1 MNKLMPKQRALFDA
15 LHEDKVQDYKVFSK
29 RDYGRLFSSLIDKYP
44 ESAHFVYELLQ
55 NAEDANATQVNIVLK
70 QDRLIFKHNG
80 TKHFDVTPLDSDKV
94 GDINS
99 ITGFGFSSKVT
110 NLDDE
115 QEISTQKIG
124 KFGVGFKSVFQ
135 YTDTPEIY
143 DDIYC
148 FKIENYII
156 PTLLDDDSPMRQEG
170 ETLFVFRFKEQNQA
184 YDHIK
189 RRLQNL
195 RSPLLFLRNIKRIV
209 WSIDSANE
217 PNTEYTY
224 EKQLVETHKY
234 DNITLER
241 YRIIEPQETSNIF
254 LFSQDIKIEDK
265 GIFPIYV
272 GYYYDEKEKR
282 LITDTKRNIYC
293 FFPTKISFNT
303 CFIAHAPFLLTDNR
317 QDLKPDTEIN
327 EMLVS
332 RLATLSAKTVVLLRD
347 YGIEHNNLLINENIT
362 EIIPQY
368 EKYYR
373 DDESYKFE
381 KIIQTAMNEVL
392 QHEPLLLSRNNKYLK
407 MKEAY
412 TTTTAIFELLTQEQ
426 FVLLHGTE
434 DEYEEYDED
443 EDEDENDY
451 GDNYRNV
458 RQKVDNKNI
467 DFLKWEL
474 RMRIFDLNKGNDV
487 DTYKEVT
494 DYSVE
499 DFAIDITAQFMD
511 KQSIDWVTKFYTFLR
526 NDAPKFWKNIPQNK
540 ATYHIFRRAPIIKT
554 QNGKWMRPF
563 INATIPNVFLPLT
576 KEQTIQSNNDYN
588 FIHTDYLKEEMA
600 IKFFNELELKS
611 PDEYDY
617 ITSVI
622 LNRYRH
628 ETVSSDGLIEDF
640 CVLVQY
646 YSKVRNDEQKLNEY
660 IAILRKDLF
669 LCCTDN
675 YYRKANK
682 VYYNLPILKKYFH
695 NYEIYRK
702 CVLDSHDSGVYY
714 LDENFYRTIVSKYG
728 SQIYYDFFNLLGVA
742 NHPRVLKSSHSGN
755 DLGRTSSLKN
765 CQEKII
771 DTNFEL
777 EGLEAAININN
788 RITTNSISFNKKLSL
803 YLWNEV
809 IPLIDI
815 QRYGKM
821 TLKYREKY
829 ARTYN
834 YITFDS
840 DFLYILKNSK
850 WLYDKVGHLLSPDEI
865 TQELLATEYNQY
877 NGNIQIFNIRK
888 AEQSIKEKYGVTDK
902 EEEIFNLGDEVT
914 NEIDDD
920 FSKEEVMVAIREA
933 KAKKKQALA
942 RQIVENKQDQLQTD
956 THTTVVTPPEQPKQS
971 IEERLKRKLAEKKNR
986 FVGKP
991 HSKTDNGAE
1000 LPFNSKPQ
1008 ENLASQNNAPFFVE
1022 ISNPVNE
1029 APQILNETAR
1039 AEKNLKTKNTK
1050 AQEQAETAGEQVEYL
1065 ELLNQ
1070 TPRYTFKWF
1079 QILIMLMHA
1088 EQDNITKRRIQ
1099 IDFSRYE
1106 LVASNKILHLTKPTM
1121 PVPRWVC
1128 DAEKYSITA
1137 LANGKSAK
1145 IDGLIVK
1152 TEDDGIDISI
1162 EINERMLADLKQAK
1176 KIRLIAIDNT
1186 NIIDSL
1192 DTRFLQ
1198 LEKEDDFD
1206 MNANLPNNIS
1216 FIYGPPGT
1224 GKTTELVR
1232 QVHDILEQEPDA
1244 KILVLTPTNKA
1255 ADVVAVKMAN
1265 DDVCECGLARYG
1277 ATESL
1282 YLIEDI
1288 GCVTNR
1294 DTTDMSWHNI
1304 VVATA
1309 ARYAYDFVQPDD
1321 TPICDYPWD
1330 YIFIDEASMID
1341 ILTIT
1346 YIIYKGASAKKIIIS
1361 GDPMQIRP
1369 VVQNDMPDLNIYD
1382 MVNMHGFSE
1391 AIFDYDRF
1399 EVKGLTMQHR
1409 SIPVIGKLVS
1419 NFAYDGL
1426 VDYDPNRAPMKPL
1439 KLDGLQIR
1447 NINFVGFDV
1456 AELDDIKGLNT
1467 INDSAFNLYSVIFTY
1482 NMVEYTIKQIEK
1494 HYPEKDYSIG
1504 IVCAYR
1510 AQSDAIKNMLENRPL
1525 DTMYCKVTCGT
1536 VHSFQGDECDIMFIV
1551 LNPPAICTKGAHV
1564 NNENIINVA
1573 MSRARDYIFFV
1584 MPNGQQKGFFMKNLI
1599 GKNVYPTDRTL
1610 IKCSEVERLMFHGND
1625 NFIYENTH
1633 VTCHMPVN
1641 VYCEDNALYEV
1652 RISDNALDIKMNQM

>member
-1 MNKLMPKQRALFDA
+1 MNKLTPKQRALFDA

-55 NAEDANATQVNIVLK
+55 NAEDANATQVNIILK

-110 NLDDE
+110 DLNNE

-195 RSPLLFLRNIKRIV
+195 RSPLLFLRNIKKIV

-234 DNITLER
+234 DNITLEL
-241 YRIIEPQETSNIF
+241 YRIIEPQETSTIF
-254 LFSQDIKIEDK
+254 LFSQNIEIEDK

-293 FFPTKISFNT
+293 FFPTKVSFNI

-317 QDLKPDTEIN
+317 QDLKPDTDIN

-332 RLATLSAKTVVLLRD
+332 RLATLSAKTVVLLRE
-347 YGIEHNNLLINENIT
+347 YGIEHKNLLINENIT
-362 EIIPQY
+362 EICPQY
-368 EKYYR
+368 EYDYDNDDNIYEEPFR
-373 DDESYKFE
+373 DAFIDTLSE
-381 KIIQTAMNEVL
+381 
-392 QHEPLLLSRNNKYLK
+392 EPLLLSRNNKYLLPSK
-407 MKEAY
+407 AY
-412 TTTTAIFELLTQEQ
+412 HTHIGLFDLLEQ
-426 FVLLHGTE
+426 WQLEILRTKQN
-434 DEYEEYDED
+434 DYYYDED
-443 EDEDENDY
+443 DAK
-451 GDNYRNV
+451 GV
-458 RQKVDNKNI
+458 
-467 DFLKWEL
+467 DFLQWKL
-474 RMRIFDLNKGNDV
+474 AQNIQRLS
-487 DTYKEVT
+487 
-494 DYSVE
+494 DYSGYFEEVQRYDIS
-499 DFAIDITAQFMD
+499 DFGHDITSGFMEIMD
-511 KQSIDWVTKFYTFLR
+511 FDWVIKFYNFLR
-526 NDAPKFWKNIPQNK
+526 EHASAHINITNQSK
-540 ATYHIFRRAPIIKT
+540 GGELIFRSAPIIYT
-554 QNGKWMRPF
+554 QKEQWVAPF
-563 INATIPNVFLPLT
+563 INKTTPNVYLPIKGST
-576 KEQTIQSNNDYN
+576 DKTSEYN
-588 FIHTDYLKEEMA
+588 FINEKYLRNEYAMKLFTQLEFKE
-600 IKFFNELELKS
+600 

-617 ITSVI
+617 IRNVLLSKYHKDVEI
-622 LNRYRH
+622 
-628 ETVSSDGLIEDF
+628 SDDIIREDF
-640 CVLVQY
+640 VVLLNYYQKVQN
-646 YSKVRNDEQKLNEY
+646 STKEDDFIKL
-660 IAILRKDLF
+660 AKDILL
-669 LCCTDN
+669 LVGTDN
-675 YYRKANK
+675 QLHKPSE
-682 VYYNLPILKKYFH
+682 LILETPLLKQYFDGDIDVVFFDF
-695 NYEIYRK
+695 Y
-702 CVLDSHDSGVYY
+702 
-714 LDENFYRTIVSKYG
+714 FYRQHIHNFKTTFIT
-728 SQIYYDFFNLLGVA
+728 DFVKLLGVQTA
-742 NHPRVLKSSHSGN
+742 PRVRLEYLTYLYNIPNHIRS
-755 DLGRTSSLKN
+755 
-765 CQEKII
+765 KIEQI
-771 DTNFEL
+771 SYYEFNAVKDPQLQGFAN
-777 EGLEAAININN
+777 ACKKQNI
-788 RITTNSISFNKKLSL
+788 TKEVSI
-803 YLWNEV
+803 YLWNDI
-809 IPLIDI
+809 IPNYTDQKEAKIYTRQKHKHYPNID
-815 QRYGKM
+815 QC
-821 TLKYREKY
+821 ES
-829 ARTYN
+829 
-834 YITFDS
+834 TF
-840 DFLYILKNSK
+840 L
-850 WLYDKVGHLLSPDEI
+850 HLLLTTAWIFDRKGKICNPKELHIENLAPEYNLSNGV
-865 TQELLATEYNQY
+865 TELL
-877 NGNIQIFNIRK
+877 GIVK
-888 AEQSIKEKYGVTDK
+888 AAPDMQEKYGVTAEEQKQFELGAKYKALLGDDLS
-902 EEEIFNLGDEVT
+902 EEELIQAVEDAKRKKRDANA
-914 NEIDDD
+914 
-920 FSKEEVMVAIREA
+920 SKIAI
-933 KAKKKQALA
+933 
-942 RQIVENKQDQLQTD
+942 
-956 THTTVVTPPEQPKQS
+956 PEQTQSKSTQPTPDS
-971 IEERLKRKLAEKKNR
+971 IEEKLKRKLEEKRNR

-991 HSKTDNGAE
+991 HSKADNNGTDLQVDN
-1000 LPFNSKPQ
+1000 PTPDK
-1008 ENLASQNNAPFFVE
+1008 ASPQNNAPFFVE

-1029 APQILNETAR
+1029 TPQILNETAR

-1050 AQEQAETAGEQVEYL
+1050 AQEQAETTGEQVEYL

-1079 QILIMLMHA
+1079 QILIMLMHT
-1088 EQDNITKRRIQ
+1088 EQDNITERRIQ

-1106 LVASNKILHLTKPTM
+1106 LVASNKILHLTEPTM

-1206 MNANLPNNIS
+1206 MNANLPGNLS

-1232 QVHDILEQEPDA
+1232 QVHDILEQEPNA

-1277 ATESL
+1277 ATENL

-1369 VVQNDMPDLNIYD
+1369 VMQNDMPNLNIYD
-1382 MVNMHGFSE
+1382 MVNLHGFSE

-1426 VDYDPNRAPMKPL
+1426 VDYDPNRTPMKPL

-1456 AELDDIKGLNT
+1456 AELDDIRGLNEV
-1467 INDSAFNLYSVIFTY
+1467 NNSAFNLYSVIFTY

-1551 LNPPAICTKGAHV
+1551 FNPPAICTKGAHV

-1599 GKNVYPTDRTL
+1599 GKNVHPTDRAL

-1633 VTCHMPVN
+1633 VTCHMPIN